1 MANEKGHQHH
11 FLDEP
16 DIIFLDEPS
25 VIVVWEKNS
34 SSKILKPQQSRTD
47 Y

>member
-16 DIIFLDEPS
+16 DIIFLGMNPLS
-25 VIVVWEKNS
+25 LWYGK
-34 SSKILKPQQSRTD
+34 KIPPQKS
-47 Y
+47 